1 MHNSHIGE
9 YAMPRLLA
17 KAAAIVLLTCC
28 YTSGFAADMA
38 PGADD
43 GILLQQAGKAKFI
56 SVPGVP
62 ACTTLAPLRGDMGK
76 TASTLMV
83 RMTAGC
89 MVPFHWHTPSE
100 EMVVLQGSPLA
111 QMLGKRPYVL
121 KVGSYSQLPTHH
133 VHRFKCASK
142 VDCLFF
148 LVADGP
154 FDIHFVDEQGKEIS
168 TEAALDFA
176 AKTTNAKW

>member
-1 MHNSHIGE
+1 
-9 YAMPRLLA
+9 MPKLFVKVA
-17 KAAAIVLLTCC
+17 GIVLLACC
-28 YTSGFAADMA
+28 YPVGFAAEM
-38 PGADD
+38 PSGADD
-43 GILLQQAGKAKFI
+43 GILLQQAAKAKFT

-62 ACTTLAPLRGDMGK
+62 VCTTLAPLRGDMGK

-83 RMTAGC
+83 RMKAGC

-100 EMVVLQGSPLA
+100 EMVVLQGLPLA
-111 QMLGKRPYVL
+111 QMLGKHPYVL

-133 VHRFKCASK
+133 VHRFKCTSK

-168 TEAALDFA
+168 TEAALDAA
-176 AKTTNAKW
+176 AKASNAKW

>member
-1 MHNSHIGE
+1 
-9 YAMPRLLA
+9 MPRFLLNIIFISVVA
-17 KAAAIVLLTCC
+17 VLCAPLKALADAAATD
-28 YTSGFAADMA
+28 AAS
-38 PGADD
+38 ADN
-43 GILLQQAGKAKFI
+43 GILLQQAAKAKFI

-62 ACTTLAPLRGDMGK
+62 ACTSLAQLRGDMGK

-100 EMVVLQGSPLA
+100 EIVVLQGSPLA
-111 QMLGKRPYVL
+111 QMLDQRPYRL

-133 VHRFKCASK
+133 VHRFKCTSS
-142 VDCLFF
+142 VDCLLF

-154 FDIHFVDEQGKEIS
+154 FDIHFVDDQGHEI
-168 TEAALDFA
+168 TTDAALAAA
-176 AKTTNAKW
+176 AKAGGVKW

>member
-1 MHNSHIGE
+1 
-9 YAMPRLLA
+9 MPS
-17 KAAAIVLLTCC
+17 V
-28 YTSGFAADMA
+28 
-38 PGADD
+38 ADD
-43 GILLQQAGKAKFI
+43 GILLQQAAKAKFI

-76 TASTLMV
+76 TAATLMV
-83 RMTAGC
+83 RMKAGC

-111 QMLGKRPYVL
+111 QMFGKHPYAL

-133 VHRFKCASK
+133 VHRFKCTSK

-168 TEAALDFA
+168 TEAAVDAA
-176 AKTTNAKW
+176 AKASNAKW

>member
-1 MHNSHIGE
+1 
-9 YAMPRLLA
+9 MPKIFVKVA
-17 KAAAIVLLTCC
+17 GIVLLACC
-28 YTSGFAADMA
+28 YPFAFAAGETA
-38 PGADD
+38 GADD
-43 GILLQQAGKAKFI
+43 GILLQQAAKAKFV

-83 RMTAGC
+83 RMKVGC

-100 EMVVLQGSPLA
+100 EMVVLQGTPLA
-111 QMLGKRPYVL
+111 QMLGKRSYVL

-133 VHRFKCASK
+133 VHRFKCTSK

-168 TEAALDFA
+168 TEAALDAA
-176 AKTTNAKW
+176 AKASNAKW

>member
-1 MHNSHIGE
+1 
-9 YAMPRLLA
+9 MPRLLVR
-17 KAAAIVLLTCC
+17 AALIGVLVCC
-28 YTSGFAADMA
+28 QASSFGADNATSS
-38 PGADD
+38 DD
-43 GILLQQAGKAKFI
+43 GILLQQAAKAKFI

-62 ACTTLAPLRGDMGK
+62 ACTTLAPLRGGMAK

-100 EMVVLQGSPLA
+100 EMIVLQGSPLA
-111 QMLGKRPYVL
+111 QMMGKRPVVL

-168 TEAALDFA
+168 TDAALETA
-176 AKTTNAKW
+176 AKSSHIKW

>member
-1 MHNSHIGE
+1 MPKFLLNATGIAFAACL
-9 YAMPRLLA
+9 YA
-17 KAAAIVLLTCC
+17 
-28 YTSGFAADMA
+28 SGFAADA
-38 PGADD
+38 TPSTDN
-43 GILLQQAGKAKFI
+43 GILLQQAAQAKFI

-76 TASTLMV
+76 SASTLMV

-100 EMVVLQGSPLA
+100 EIVVLQGSPLA
-111 QMLGKRPYVL
+111 QMLGQRPYVL
-121 KVGSYSQLPTHH
+121 KLGSYSQLPTHH
-133 VHRFKCASK
+133 VHRFRCTSK
-142 VDCLFF
+142 ADCLMF

-168 TEAALDFA
+168 TEAALDAA
-176 AKTTNAKW
+176 AKARKVKW

>member
-1 MHNSHIGE
+1 MSKLLLSVAGI
-9 YAMPRLLA
+9 AMLA
-17 KAAAIVLLTCC
+17 CGYTAAFGADAAA
-28 YTSGFAADMA
+28 
-38 PGADD
+38 GADD
-43 GILLQQAGKAKFI
+43 GILLQQAAKAKFI

-62 ACTTLAPLRGDMGK
+62 GCTTLAPLRGDMGK

-83 RMTAGC
+83 RMKAGC

-111 QMLGKRPYVL
+111 QMFGKRPYTL

-133 VHRFKCASK
+133 VHRFKCTSK
-142 VDCLFF
+142 VDCLLF

-168 TEAALDFA
+168 TEAALEAA
-176 AKTTNAKW
+176 AKASQLKW

>member
-1 MHNSHIGE
+1 M
-9 YAMPRLLA
+9 A
-17 KAAAIVLLTCC
+17 KLFLRAAGIVLLACG
-28 YTSGFAADMA
+28 YTVAFGAGPA

-43 GILLQQAGKAKFI
+43 GILLQQAAKAKFI

-100 EMVVLQGSPLA
+100 EIVVLQGSPLA
-111 QMLGKRPYVL
+111 QMFGKRPYML

-133 VHRFKCASK
+133 VHRFKCTSK
-142 VDCLFF
+142 VDCLLF
-148 LVADGP
+148 LV
-154 FDIHFVDEQGKEIS
+154 
-168 TEAALDFA
+168 
-176 AKTTNAKW
+176 